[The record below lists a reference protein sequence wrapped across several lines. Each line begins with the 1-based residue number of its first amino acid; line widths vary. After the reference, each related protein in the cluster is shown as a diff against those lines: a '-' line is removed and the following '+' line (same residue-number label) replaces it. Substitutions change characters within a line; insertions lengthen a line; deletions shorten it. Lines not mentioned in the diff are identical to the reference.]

1 MLGFNPISDKPISDI
16 GLSALTCYISVTD
29 ENDTCLFIDE
39 ESVEDYILT
48 TDQDDTGAL
57 NTSVSVSTS
66 ISSTDANDTANL
78 VATTLISSLINVT
91 DQDDTALLQAS
102 VTGGQD
108 FHDGFTEGEIR
119 RAKALDKRLA
129 IARQKLVDAQKAQK
143 LARKQA
149 IRDLVDP
156 KVIKEVEISK
166 EIALKPIIRASKE
179 IKYLEIEQ
187 NILLNEF
194 KARQELARLQTQQY
208 LVQLQQMID
217 DDEEDSVLAL
227 LL

>member
-1 MLGFNPISDKPISDI
+1 MLGFNSISDKPISDI
-16 GLSALTCYISVTD
+16 GLEVITCFISVTD
-29 ENDTCLFIDE
+29 ENDTATLNAQVAVVSSINT
-39 ESVEDYILT
+39 L
-48 TDQDDTGAL
+48 DQDDTSVLNAL
-57 NTSVSVSTS
+57 VSVSTS
-66 ISSTDANDTANL
+66 INATDANDTANL
-78 VATTLISSLINVT
+78 VAEALISSLINVT
-91 DQDDTALLQAS
+91 DQDDTANLQINVA
-102 VTGGQD
+102 GGQD

-119 RAKALDKRLA
+119 RAKALDRRLA

-187 NILLNEF
+187 NNLLNEF